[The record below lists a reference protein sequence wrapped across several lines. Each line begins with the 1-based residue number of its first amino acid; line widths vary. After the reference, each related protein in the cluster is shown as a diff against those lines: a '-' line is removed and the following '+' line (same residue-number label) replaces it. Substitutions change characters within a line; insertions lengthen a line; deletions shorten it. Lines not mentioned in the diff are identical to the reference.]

1 MKRPQGSPSPAHGTK
16 KIALPFCLLACMVST
31 GAIPL
36 LHTGPAAA
44 QGLAATARV
53 IQGKVFAPTGEAKA
67 GAVVYL
73 KDEKSLEIKTYIS
86 GADGAYRFGQLSA
99 QEDYLL
105 WAEADGHKSKN
116 KNISSFDA
124 KKRFDISLHL
134 EAK

>member
-1 MKRPQGSPSPAHGTK
+1 LKRPQGSCSTAHVPK
-16 KIALPFCLLACMVST
+16 KIALPLCLLACIIST
-31 GAIPL
+31 VAITL
-36 LHTGPAAA
+36 LHTGTAAA
-44 QGLAATARV
+44 QGLAATSRV

-86 GADGAYRFGQLSA
+86 GADGAYRFGQLGS
-99 QEDYLL
+99 QDDYQL
-105 WAEADGHKSKN
+105 WAEADGHKSKT
-116 KNISSFDA
+116 KNISSFDS